1 MNDALFKVI
10 MTSKQTREFAVEIV
24 HALTGFDKDLLRK
37 ATYIGGEE
45 INKKHLQEKRQA
57 TDVTITLNNEQ
68 KIIVEM
74 NQCDTGTIFEKN
86 ALYLMSRIVENTKS
100 GKNSVYPKYI
110 LINIDNFNKFET
122 KEPIVI
128 FQVRDKG
135 GNVEHNI
142 YTSIHLILENC
153 KDNTYNIP
161 KEVKKFARL
170 IHGKRKIEKLESEYE
185 KDTTY
190 REVVRKVKELS
201 MNPEFLGYYD
211 VEEKHKEEI
220 KDAEATGIKKGIQ
233 KGAHN
238 NAISTAK
245 KMLAKNITIEDIQEI
260 TDLSLDEIKALQKG
274 N

>member
-10 MTSKQTREFAVEIV
+10 MTSKQTRAFAVEIV

-220 KDAEATGIKKGIQ
+220 KDAEATGIKKG
-233 KGAHN
+233 AHN
-238 NAISTAK
+238 TAISTV
-245 KMLAKNITIEDIQEI
+245 KNLLKLNVLTNEQIANSTG
-260 TDLSLDEIKALQKG
+260 LSLNEINKLKEEMQK
-274 N
+274 